1 MQYLT
6 TAVAFSISKPFRKP
20 IYTNYLLCAFTIFS
34 LAYSVYIIVDP
45 DSYSMAFLTVI
56 CCFNLAC

>member
-34 LAYSVYIIVDP
+34 LAYSVYIIVEP
-45 DSYSMAFLTVI
+45 DSYSMEYLTV
-56 CCFNLAC
+56 

>member
-20 IYTNYLLCAFTIFS
+20 IYTNYLLCIFTIFA
-34 LAYSVYIIVDP
+34 LAYSIYVIVEPDWYSMHFLSVYI
-45 DSYSMAFLTVI
+45 
-56 CCFNLAC
+56 

>member
-20 IYTNYLLCAFTIFS
+20 IYSNYLLCVFMILAF
-34 LAYSVYIIVDP
+34 AYSIYIIVDP
-45 DSYSMAFLTVI
+45 DYYSADLLGVKVNI
-56 CCFNLAC
+56 